1 MKTKLIV
8 IITLFIGLSGYS
20 QVNLNDYKYAVIKNQ
35 YEFQRE
41 ANSFRINELLEF
53 LLEKK
58 GFDVVYDD
66 RKLPEDLIVDPCKGV
81 KVMLVDLSNMF
92 TFKMRIDL
100 VNCRNDVIY
109 EGEVQKS
116 KIKAYEKGYP
126 DVVRKSF
133 LSIAALDY
141 EYGVVEVEALDIT
154 GLYLRDSLKLEIIE
168 SEKEG
173 YDIILG
179 DKERV
184 GSLKMTEVEG
194 TYELIWSGDPKTYSL
209 MLTNL
214 GVSMES
220 SFGTLNFKRQNQ

>member
-1 MKTKLIV
+1 MKTRIVLILA
-8 IITLFIGLSGYS
+8 IFLSISGYS

-58 GFDVVYDD
+58 GFDVIYDD
-66 RKLPEDLIVDPCKGV
+66 RKLPEDLISDPCKGV

-100 VNCRNDVIY
+100 VDCRNEVIY
-109 EGEVQKS
+109 QGEVQKS

-133 LSIAALDY
+133 NSIAELPY
-141 EYGVVEVEALDIT
+141 EYGVVEVETLSISGT
-154 GLYLRDSLKLEIIE
+154 YFRDSLKLEIIAVD
-168 SEKEG
+168 SGG
-173 YDIILG
+173 YDIVLG

-184 GSLKMTEVEG
+184 GSLKETEQEG
-194 TYELIWSGDPKTYSL
+194 TYELIWEGDPKTYSL
-209 MLTNL
+209 KLTNL

-220 SFGTLNFKRQNQ
+220 SFGTLNFKRQN